1 MPERPEPP
9 ESHPPAGESAERAD
23 TYASDQDDAFLL
35 QVARVDPPL
44 RTPKPGERLGGRNG
58 ARFEIREELGGGAMG
73 RVFRAWD
80 EELQRVVALKFLRPR
95 TVMAE
100 PRLRAALR
108 EEARAIAQLDHEN
121 IVRIFDVSEWQGQPW
136 EPWVPFLVMECLEGE
151 SLSSLLKRE
160 RLELRQAL
168 ELMSPLIA
176 GLAHAHEHH
185 LAHRDLKPS
194 NVFITQKGQPKLIDF
209 GLAHFTSSRADGM
222 PQLPT
227 AGTPP
232 YMAPEQWK
240 GEAQDERTD
249 VWAAG
254 VMLYEL
260 LTGQLPYP
268 GENLA
273 ELRARVTSQE
283 PVLSPRLLR
292 PELPQALEPLLARA
306 LAKNPAERF
315 ASAIEFREALA
326 RLQETLG
333 PWREKPLVLGPQR
346 RQVTLVCCLLE
357 GLSRVS
363 PALDAESSSE
373 LEATFQR
380 RCSELLRRHG
390 GTLAS
395 CIGDQV
401 LACFG
406 YPQAQEEGSE
416 HAVRAGLHVAQGL
429 ARELAPQSR
438 GALSVRVGIHTDWVT
453 LDELPTQAQGWT
465 PSIQGEAPRF
475 AAWVARQ
482 AQPGTVLL
490 SEATWTLVSGAF
502 EAEESG
508 RSSYQGVFGAREVA
522 LHRILRERRTPLR
535 FDRPRAGGLLPLIGR
550 DAELQQLLT
559 CWQETQAGQRTALLL
574 RGEAGIG
581 KSRLIRELCQRVA
594 SEPQAVLR
602 AQCWAQFRTS
612 AFYPFME
619 ALQHFFHL
627 APEDTPAQRLRQL
640 STQLAELSLPPEQT
654 PFIAGFLSLPV
665 PEVSPHL
672 RLQPQLLK
680 ERTFEALAVLL
691 GRMAAKHPI
700 LAIFEDLHWADPS
713 TLELLSF
720 LLAHTQGHRLCLV
733 LSARPDFPLP
743 ASWGAELRQ
752 LTLERLPAEHSEA
765 LVKEAAHGRAL
776 SPAVLHRLVA
786 TTDGIPLFAEE
797 MTRIVLE
804 RRSPESAPGPGGSL
818 SVPITLNELLQARL
832 DALPYR
838 QKALAQL
845 CAIVGRGF
853 DHALLSATAG
863 RTEAALKEDLGGL
876 LETGLLQQQGESP
889 PRYQFRHA
897 LLQEAASQS
906 LPRGARRQH
915 HLRIAQALAEH
926 FPNVAET
933 QPERLAHHYT
943 EAGDVESAL
952 RWWARAGER
961 AAMRSA
967 NPEAVSHFTQALT
980 LLSRLPDSPGRAR
993 EELKL
998 RLGLGI
1004 TLLQVQGYGST
1015 EVEQTYERACTL
1027 FHEVGDALPQVELS
1041 YWSLFHYHYARA
1053 KLDRLQALGLV
1064 LIEQGER
1071 HHLRELLVQGHRAIT
1086 LSAFTRG
1093 DNLLALEHV
1102 ERALEGSDFTLE
1114 QHRALAVRHWI
1125 NPRAA
1130 ALAFDSVLQAL
1141 FLRPTRSLRS
1151 TQESVK
1157 LAREVA
1163 HPHTLAFA
1171 LTYAGVCAQLLR
1183 EPQRA
1188 LEWAEAGLALSREH
1202 RLQVWL
1208 VWSVLLRAWAIA
1220 QQGRVNEGLQIL
1232 IQGIEQVKRTGVRT
1246 TFPFFLSLRAELHL
1260 KLGQLEAGLAAV
1272 REGLEWSDDTGEH
1285 SSDAEL
1291 FRVRGELLRQ
1301 RAQESAA
1308 GESFA
1313 AAIAVAR
1320 EQHALLFELR
1330 ATVSLARQLQD
1341 MGRAQEG
1348 AQRLAVLLENCE
1360 PGCICED
1367 LLEAQSLLERL
1378 SATSLETARH
1388 PHAL

>member
-1 MPERPEPP
+1 MPERPDPP
-9 ESHPPAGESAERAD
+9 ERPAPAGESAERAD
-23 TYASDQDDAFLL
+23 SYASEEEDAFLL

-44 RTPKPGERLGGRNG
+44 RTPKPGERLGGRTG

-136 EPWVPFLVMECLEGE
+136 EPWVPFLIMECLEGE
-151 SLSSLLKRE
+151 SLASLLRRE
-160 RLELRQAL
+160 WPEFRRAL
-168 ELMSPLIA
+168 ELMSALVA

-194 NVFITQKGQPKLIDF
+194 NVFITRRGQLKLIDF
-209 GLAHFTSSRADGM
+209 GLAHFTESPAPGA
-222 PQLPT
+222 PHLPR

-232 YMAPEQWK
+232 YMAPEQWR

-268 GENLA
+268 GPNLA
-273 ELRARVTSQE
+273 EMRARVTSEE
-283 PVLSPRLLR
+283 PVPSPRELR
-292 PELPQALEPLLARA
+292 TDLPPAVEPLLAKA
-306 LAKNPAERF
+306 LAKDPAQRF
-315 ASAIEFREALA
+315 PSAVEFREALSQ
-326 RLQETLG
+326 LQETLG
-333 PWREKPLVLGPQR
+333 PWREKPQALGPQR
-346 RQVTLVCCLLE
+346 RQVTLVCCQLD
-357 GLSRVS
+357 GMASLS
-363 PALDAESSSE
+363 PTLDAETSGE

-380 RCSELLRRHG
+380 RCSEILRQHG

-406 YPQAQEEGSE
+406 YPLAQEEGSE
-416 HAVRAGLHVAQGL
+416 HAVSAGLHL
-429 ARELAPQSR
+429 AHVLGRELSPLSR
-438 GALSVRVGIHTDWVT
+438 GALAVRVGIHTDLVT

-475 AAWVARQ
+475 AAWLARQ
-482 AQPGTVLL
+482 AEPGTVLL
-490 SEATWTLVSGAF
+490 SDATWTLVSGAF
-502 EAEESG
+502 ETVA
-508 RSSYQGVFGAREVA
+508 RARASYTGVFGAREVA

-550 DAELQQLLT
+550 GPELQQLLT
-559 CWQETQAGQRTALLL
+559 CWQKARDGQGTAILV

-594 SEPQAVLR
+594 SETHAVLR
-602 AQCWAQFRTS
+602 AQCWSQFRTS
-612 AFYPFME
+612 AFYPIVE
-619 ALQHFFHL
+619 ALQHCFHL
-627 APEDTPAQRLRQL
+627 APEEEPSRRLHVLEEQL
-640 STQLAELSLPPEQT
+640 GGLGLSPEHARL
-654 PFIAGFLSLPV
+654 IAAFLSLPV
-665 PEVSPHL
+665 PEESPHL
-672 RLQPQLLK
+672 RLQPQLQK
-680 ERTFEALAVLL
+680 ERTFEALAALL
-691 GRMAAKHPI
+691 GRMTAEHPI
-700 LAIFEDLHWADPS
+700 LAIIEDLHWADPS
-713 TLELLSF
+713 TLELVAF
-720 LLAHTQGHRLCLV
+720 LLGRLQAHRLCLV
-733 LSARPDFPLP
+733 ISARSDFQLP
-743 ASWGAELRQ
+743 ASLGPGLQQ
-752 LTLERLPAEHSEA
+752 LLLERLPAELA
-765 LVKEAAHGRAL
+765 ATLVREAAHGRAL
-776 SPAVLHRLVA
+776 APEVVDRLVA
-786 TTDGIPLFAEE
+786 STDGIPLFAEE
-797 MTRIVLE
+797 LTRIVLQ
-804 RRSPESAPGPGGSL
+804 RRSPGPPSGPGGSP
-818 SVPITLNELLQARL
+818 SIPITLNELLQARL
-832 DALPYR
+832 DALPQR

-845 CAIVGRGF
+845 CAIVGRSF

-863 RTEAALKEDLGGL
+863 RTEAALKQDLAGL
-876 LETGLLQQQGESP
+876 LEAGLLQQQGEAP

-906 LPRGARRQH
+906 LPRGMRRQYH
-915 HLRIAQALAEH
+915 QRIVQALAEQ

-943 EAGDVESAL
+943 EAGDVEAAI
-952 RWWARAGER
+952 RWWTLAGER
-961 AAMRSA
+961 ASLRSA

-980 LLSRLPDSPGRAR
+980 LLSRLPDSAGRAR
-993 EELKL
+993 EELRL

-1004 TLLQVQGYGST
+1004 PLLQLQGYGSA
-1015 EVEQTYERACTL
+1015 EVEQTYERACVL
-1027 FHEVGDALPQVELS
+1027 FHEVGDALAQVELS

-1053 KLDRLQALGLV
+1053 KLDRLQELGAVLV
-1064 LIEQGER
+1064 KQGQR
-1071 HHLRELLVQGHRAIT
+1071 QHHRELLVQGHRAIT

-1093 DNLLALEHV
+1093 DNLMALEHV
-1102 ERALEGSDFTLE
+1102 ERALEASDFSLE
-1114 QHRALAVRHWI
+1114 QHRALAVKHWI

-1130 ALAFDSVLQAL
+1130 SLAFASVLQAL
-1141 FLRPTRSLRS
+1141 FAQPVQSLRS

-1157 LAREVA
+1157 LARELA
-1163 HPHTLAFA
+1163 HPHTSAFV
-1171 LTYAGVCAQLLR
+1171 LTYAAVSAQLLR
-1183 EPQRA
+1183 EPKRV

-1220 QQGRVNEGLQIL
+1220 ELGHVAEGLRTL
-1232 IQGIEQVKRTGVRT
+1232 SHGIEQVRSTGVRT
-1246 TFPFFLSLRAELHL
+1246 TFPFFLGLCAEQHL
-1260 KLGQLEAGLAAV
+1260 KLGQSEAGLDAV
-1272 REGLEWSDDTGEH
+1272 REGLEWAETTGEH

-1291 FRVRGELLRQ
+1291 HRVRGELLRQ
-1301 RAQESAA
+1301 RGQEREA

-1320 EQHALLFELR
+1320 QQHARLFELR
-1330 ATVSLARQLQD
+1330 ATVSLGRQLWD
-1341 MGRAQEG
+1341 LGRPEEAR
-1348 AQRLAVLLENCE
+1348 QRLAVIHARCE
-1360 PGCICED
+1360 PGGTCVD
-1367 LLEAQSLLERL
+1367 LSEAQALLTQL
-1378 SATSLETARH
+1378 SDATLDEARS
-1388 PHAL
+1388 PPAL